1 VTQQGRRFPLSPPA
15 ARWSISAGGRW
26 WYGRGASPWC
36 WGPDFGRWTER
47 GSLVRVHGDGEH
59 GGRGRGRRRHGPMVI
74 DGEGVIDELQTRAV
88 LLKELALP
96 KEIGR

>member
-1 VTQQGRRFPLSPPA
+1 
-15 ARWSISAGGRW
+15 
-26 WYGRGASPWC
+26 
-36 WGPDFGRWTER
+36 
-47 GSLVRVHGDGEH
+47 VRVHDDGEH

-74 DGEGVIDELQTRAV
+74 GGEGVIDELQTCAV